1 MAGAEHGANTD
12 TARGEQMQWEMLV
25 RCGDRETPLVVDHTG
40 ACTVGDVADAIAKYL
55 GTEYVR
61 VEPGATLRCLDR
73 PDSPLVDRSMAL
85 SEAGFRRGDLV
96 ELVAADSA
104 TSRAADGVGS
114 PPGVSADDSS
124 GDSSGNSSSTPRS

>member
-55 GTEYVR
+55 GTEYDR
-61 VEPGATLRCLDR
+61 WRSARRDSGA
-73 PDSPLVDRSMAL
+73 
-85 SEAGFRRGDLV
+85 
-96 ELVAADSA
+96 A
-104 TSRAADGVGS
+104 T
-114 PPGVSADDSS
+114 
-124 GDSSGNSSSTPRS
+124 